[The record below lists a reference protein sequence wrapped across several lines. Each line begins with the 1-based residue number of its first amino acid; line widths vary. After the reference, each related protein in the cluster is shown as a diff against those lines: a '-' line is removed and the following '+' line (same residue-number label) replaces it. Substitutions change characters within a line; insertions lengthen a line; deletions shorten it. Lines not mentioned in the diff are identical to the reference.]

1 MLSHRK
7 TRDGTSR
14 NIHTGTDFNDIDSYG
29 VRFSLDADIG
39 DDSTLQFTY
48 EMYESDDNRSNV
60 GTSLCEPHP
69 VLGCNPLT
77 RGTLNAPPDSRGST
91 AALFNLIGALNNTAD
106 KNYYDGAI
114 IPVGFRTANVNRIP
128 IHKQVAEMS
137 TLQFD
142 TQLNDY
148 LSLTAKYSYATRDY
162 QHMNDNDYSVS
173 VRSIPRTY
181 SFTTNSNV
189 LDWLFW

>member
-1 MLSHRK
+1 MN
-7 TRDGTSR
+7 RD
-14 NIHTGTDFNDIDSYG
+14 
-29 VRFSLDADIG
+29 
-39 DDSTLQFTY
+39 
-48 EMYESDDNRSNV
+48 
-60 GTSLCEPHP
+60 
-69 VLGCNPLT
+69 
-77 RGTLNAPPDSRGST
+77 
-91 AALFNLIGALNNTAD
+91 
-106 KNYYDGAI
+106 
-114 IPVGFRTANVNRIP
+114 P

-173 VRSIPRTY
+173 VAAIPRTY